1 MKSLIE
7 RKIWQP
13 DGMPDIDEILP
24 VPSLCGKVI
33 SSILKSPVA
42 FFAPVATSEL
52 TKVKL
57 IFAVQK
63 L

>member
-13 DGMPDIDEILP
+13 DGMPDIYELLP

-33 SSILKSPVA
+33 SAYSNPLLPSLLL
-42 FFAPVATSEL
+42 SEL
-52 TKVKL
+52 TKAIL
-57 IFAVQK
+57 IFTVQR